1 MNDERELPGSRPIGL
16 LVGAAM
22 LAVLAALPLLIVVV
36 FYLFANGYA
45 IVTGPDFGSDTID
58 LGVLF
63 TGLVLTVALL
73 VIGLAAGANLL
84 GRSLS
89 PKRRR

>member
-1 MNDERELPGSRPIGL
+1 
-16 LVGAAM
+16 
-22 LAVLAALPLLIVVV
+22 
-36 FYLFANGYA
+36 
-45 IVTGPDFGSDTID
+45 
-58 LGVLF
+58 VLF